1 VTDKGTFIV
10 FDGVEGVGKSTQ
22 IRRLAE
28 RLLNAGTPCLTVR
41 EPGGTP
47 VGDDIRGI
55 VLHSSHDLNPAA
67 EALLFIA
74 SRAQHVAQVIQPALL
89 DGTVVLC
96 DRFFLATYAYQ
107 IAGRGLNEDDVRA
120 ANRLATGGLVPDLTL
135 IFDLSVEEGLMRAMK
150 RGGHDRLERN
160 ERDFHARVR
169 DAFRRFATSPWQ
181 KEHPEAGRIVLL
193 DAAGPEDIVE
203 RRVLELLVQHV
214 PQTFGALAASHS

>member
-1 VTDKGTFIV
+1 MTEQGTFVV

-28 RLLNAGTPCLTVR
+28 RLHNAGTACLTVR

-55 VLHSSHDLNPAA
+55 VLHSSHDLTPAA

-74 SRAQHVAQVIQPALL
+74 SRAQHVAHVIRPALD

-107 IAGRGLNEDDVRA
+107 IAGRGLNEGDVRA

-160 ERDFHARVR
+160 EREFHARVR
-169 DAFRRFATSPWQ
+169 EAFRLFATGPWQ
-181 KEHPEAGRIVLL
+181 KEHPEAGRIELL
-193 DAAGPEDIVE
+193 DAAGPEDVVE
-203 RRVLELLVQHV
+203 RRVLDVLIKHV

>member
-1 VTDKGTFIV
+1 VNDPGTFIV
-10 FDGVEGVGKSTQ
+10 FDGAEGVGKSTQ

-28 RLLNAGTPCLTVR
+28 RLHNAGRPCLTVR

-55 VLHSSHDLNPAA
+55 VLHSSHDLTPAA

-74 SRAQHVAQVIQPALL
+74 SRAQHVAQVIRPALA

-107 IAGRGLNEDDVRA
+107 IAGRGLDEGDVRA
-120 ANRLATGGLVPDLTL
+120 ANRLATAGLIPDLTL
-135 IFDLSVEEGLMRAMK
+135 IFDMPVEEGLTRAMA
-150 RGGHDRLERN
+150 RGGHDRLERS
-160 ERDFHARVR
+160 EREFHARVR
-169 DAFRRFATSPWQ
+169 DAFRLFTTAKWQ
-181 KEHPEAGRIVLL
+181 KEHPEAGRIEML
-193 DAAGPEDIVE
+193 DAGGPEDVVE
-203 RRVLELLVQHV
+203 RRVLDILGKHV